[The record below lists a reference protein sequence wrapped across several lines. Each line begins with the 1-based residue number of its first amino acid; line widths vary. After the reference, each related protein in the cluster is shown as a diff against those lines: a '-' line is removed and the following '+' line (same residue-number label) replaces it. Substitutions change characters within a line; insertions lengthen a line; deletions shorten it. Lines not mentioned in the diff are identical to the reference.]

1 MANLFQLT
9 APCPLFAVPDG
20 MMTQQS
26 LVFQRSTHDQTSAG
40 EVVLSFA
47 NVGTFSVDLQPMPAG
62 IVRVL
67 HGVVYEVAYRMF
79 LYNNPDIR
87 DGDRCTVSSQQLE
100 IITTARYGVEHVEA
114 DLRFIGR

>member
-1 MANLFQLT
+1 MASLFQLT
-9 APCPLFAVPDG
+9 DPCPLFAPQPG
-20 MMTQQS
+20 MGTQQS
-26 LVFQRSTHDQTSAG
+26 LVFQRATQGQTSAG

-47 NVGTFSVDLQPMPAG
+47 TAGTFSVDLQPMPAG
-62 IVRVL
+62 IVRIL

-79 LYNNPDIR
+79 LFNNPDIR
-87 DGDRCTVSSQQLE
+87 DGDRCTISAQQLE